1 MVEPTTDLLVT
12 TVSSDSLAR
21 LSVIIPAY
29 KRDDLLERCLVS
41 LVKACGG
48 RLPET
53 IVVDDAQQSS
63 TARLIATQFAN
74 LGIRLV
80 QTPRN
85 RGFAGAVNFAY
96 PFCTR
101 DFVVLVNSDIVFE
114 EEPFSQLVDFFDDHP
129 DAAIAQ
135 GKVVLRNDD
144 PEQDG
149 RIDSCGYFLT
159 PLGVLKN
166 PTWLKGPED
175 PCCEQPRKVFFAYG
189 AFFVFRNG
197 LHNFVGGE
205 LFHDFFHMYH
215 EEADLCHRTW
225 LAGREVWYVPTPP
238 VYHAHGATATSTL
251 APGTIMS
258 HGLANALFSY
268 ETCFDILGR
277 LFVLPL
283 FRLVC
288 RELAIVSAIKGN
300 RGFLYAWRQARA
312 VARMRKQDVR
322 KWRQIIHGFRRI
334 SDWRLFKTIMLPCSA
349 KNMMQALR
357 GLPLD

>member
-1 MVEPTTDLLVT
+1 MKPKTDMLAT
-12 TVSSDSLAR
+12 SVSSDSLAR
-21 LSVIIPAY
+21 ISAIIPAY
-29 KRDDLLERCLVS
+29 KRDDLLERCLLS
-41 LVKACGG
+41 LLKACGG

-63 TARLIATQFAN
+63 TERLIATRFAN

-80 QTPRN
+80 QTPQN

-96 PFCTR
+96 PFCTCE
-101 DFVVLVNSDIVFE
+101 FVVLVNSDIVLE
-114 EEPFSQLVDFFDDHP
+114 EEPFSSLVEFLDDHP

-135 GKVVLRNDD
+135 GKVVLRNGH
-144 PEQDG
+144 PAQDG
-149 RIDSCGYFLT
+149 KIDSCGFFLT

-175 PCCEQPRKVFFAYG
+175 PCCARPRKVFFAYG

-215 EEADLCHRTW
+215 EEADLCHRAW

-238 VYHAHGATATSTL
+238 VFHAHGATAAKSL
-251 APGTIMS
+251 SPGTIMS
-258 HGLANALFSY
+258 HGLANAFFSY
-268 ETCFDILGR
+268 ETCFGFLGR
-277 LFVLPL
+277 FFVLPL

-288 RELAIVSAIKGN
+288 LELAAVSAIKGD
-300 RGFLYAWRQARA
+300 RAFLHAWRQARSIG
-312 VARMRKQDVR
+312 RTRKREVR
-322 KWRQIIHGFRRI
+322 KWRSIVHGFRQVG
-334 SDWRLFKTIMLPCSA
+334 DCRLFKTIMLPCSA
-349 KNMMQALR
+349 KNLIQAIR
-357 GLPLD
+357 GVPLD